1 MYCIKQ
7 DLILFRVTGINALNV
22 GFYFTEEVLDPS
34 VPKVMDYMIKPEAI
48 NITLQLTL
56 HYIPVTQSAVGA
68 TSVKPYGI
76 LELEWLEGTLL
87 NLNVLWATGSIAK
100 AKQAMYITWWHITT
114 LRRSHFQLQIK
125 VDGKYVMDAGHY
137 TILTHNRKQV
147 NVFPLGGNIPISLV
161 QTHFACWYQTTKSH
175 DYSRNLEDPEIDI

>member
-7 DLILFRVTGINALNV
+7 DLILFRVTGINAVNV

-76 LELEWLEGTLL
+76 LELE
-87 NLNVLWATGSIAK
+87 
-100 AKQAMYITWWHITT
+100 
-114 LRRSHFQLQIK
+114 
-125 VDGKYVMDAGHY
+125 
-137 TILTHNRKQV
+137 
-147 NVFPLGGNIPISLV
+147 
-161 QTHFACWYQTTKSH
+161 
-175 DYSRNLEDPEIDI
+175 